1 MSMPAGRET
10 PDRSPIT
17 DPELATALRAVYA
30 APTDDGYW
38 SGMEDRIMARLRQ
51 AETPLEWWNVL
62 AEWRVARVA
71 GLVAA
76 GLMLTLA
83 GFSLWQER
91 QAEQDLRELAAGAAY
106 WTIFDMESDDV
117 NIAFTVPSGR
127 SGGNKPTADR
137 HLFNVEP

>member
-1 MSMPAGRET
+1 MSLPGGRET

-17 DPELATALRAVYA
+17 DHELATALRAAYA
-30 APTDDGYW
+30 APTHDGYW
-38 SGMEDRIMARLRQ
+38 SGLEDRIMARLRQ
-51 AETPLEWWNVL
+51 VESPVEWWSVL
-62 AEWRVARVA
+62 VEWRGARVA

-76 GLMLTLA
+76 GLMLSLA
-83 GFSLWQER
+83 GFSLWKER
-91 QAEQDLRELAAGAAY
+91 QIDRDLRELAAGAAY

-127 SGGNKPTADR
+127 DGNKPTADR

>member
-1 MSMPAGRET
+1 MNLHSGRET
-10 PDRSPIT
+10 PGRSPIT
-17 DPELATALRAVYA
+17 DPELTTALRAVYA

-38 SGMEDRIMARLRQ
+38 SGLEDRIMSRLRQ
-51 AETPLEWWNVL
+51 VEAPMEWWNVL

-83 GFSLWQER
+83 GFSLWKER
-91 QAEQDLRELAAGAAY
+91 QIDQDLRALAAGAAY
-106 WTIFDMESDDV
+106 WTVFDMESDDV

-127 SGGNKPTADR
+127 AGNKPTADR

>member
-1 MSMPAGRET
+1 MSMHAGRET

-30 APTDDGYW
+30 APTDDRYW
-38 SGMEDRIMARLRQ
+38 SGMEDRIMTRLRQ

-91 QAEQDLRELAAGAAY
+91 QIEQDLRELAAGAAY
-106 WTIFDMESDDV
+106 WTVFDMESDDV

-127 SGGNKPTADR
+127 SGNKPTADR

>member
-1 MSMPAGRET
+1 MA
-10 PDRSPIT
+10 DRSPIT
-17 DPELATALRAVYA
+17 DPELATALRASYA
-30 APTDDGYW
+30 APTDEGYW
-38 SGMEDRIMARLRQ
+38 AGLEDRIMARIRQ
-51 AETPLEWWNVL
+51 VEAPLEWWNVL

-83 GFSLWQER
+83 GFSLWKER
-91 QAEQDLRELAAGAAY
+91 QIDQDLRKLAAGAAY

-127 SGGNKPTADR
+127 SGNKPTADR